1 MCFLQFSPISNLFQE
16 LIPFFNAY
24 FTWPLLSKYLD
35 CVDKSPGILLKGSD
49 CSLIVYFHIF

>member
-35 CVDKSPGILLKGSD
+35 CVDKSPGILPKGSD